1 MKVLPRI
8 VDFEFFKVR
17 VGIQNFLVIRDAVI
31 LDPGGRTDQTIGKP
45 ANVSLPITDKEVE
58 IVGSVAQCSCR
69 ADAPEDGEGCCGEP
83 DTPGAGDSCAV
94 NDNKLSC
101 SVATIQIERDFTGL
115 GALRG
120 RYGCLMMLTRPRRSF
135 PPLTTMP

>member
-1 MKVLPRI
+1 MPSYS
-8 VDFEFFKVR
+8 
-17 VGIQNFLVIRDAVI
+17 IQVVEPTRRS
-31 LDPGGRTDQTIGKP
+31 GSRRTRAFQSPMRKSK
-45 ANVSLPITDKEVE
+45 SLAPSRS
-58 IVGSVAQCSCR
+58 GAAG

-135 PPLTTMP
+135 PPFTTMP